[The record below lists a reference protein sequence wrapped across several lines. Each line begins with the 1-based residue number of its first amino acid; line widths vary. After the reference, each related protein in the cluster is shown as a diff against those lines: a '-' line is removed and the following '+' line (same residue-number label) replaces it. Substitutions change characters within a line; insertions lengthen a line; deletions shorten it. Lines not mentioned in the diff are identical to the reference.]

1 MGASLGGNNKRGLS
15 RRHNTGLVSQIN
27 VTPMVDVMSVLLIV
41 FMITAPMLTAGVEV
55 DLPKAGA
62 KAISQKDDNPLEVT
76 VARDG
81 KIYMGD
87 TEVRLERL
95 KGILNAIAV
104 ESVNRK
110 VYIQADMHL
119 SYGIVM
125 EVMGAVSSSGFTR
138 IALVTDPASVQK

>member
-1 MGASLGGNNKRGLS
+1 MASLDRSNRRGFS
-15 RRHNTGLVSQIN
+15 RRHTPGTMSDIN
-27 VTPMVDVMSVLLIV
+27 VTPMVDIMSVLLIV

-62 KAISQKDDNPLEVT
+62 KAISQKDNNPLEIT
-76 VARDG
+76 VSRDG
-81 KIYMGD
+81 KIYMGE

-95 KGILNAIAV
+95 KGILRAIAV
-104 ESVNRK
+104 EGKNRK
-110 VYIQADMHL
+110 VYIEADMHL

-138 IALVTDPASVQK
+138 IALVTDPASMEK

>member
-1 MGASLGGNNKRGLS
+1 MGASLGGNNKRGLA
-15 RRHNTGLVSQIN
+15 RRHNSGLVTQIN

-41 FMITAPMLTAGVEV
+41 FMVAAPMLTAGVEV

-62 KAISQKDDNPLEVT
+62 KAITQKDNNPLEIT

-81 KIYMGD
+81 KIYMGE
-87 TEVRLERL
+87 TEVRLARL
-95 KGILNAIAV
+95 KGILRAIAV
-104 ESVNRK
+104 EGKDRK
-110 VYIQADMHL
+110 VYIEADMHL

-138 IALVTDPASVQK
+138 IALVTDPASIEK

>member
-1 MGASLGGNNKRGLS
+1 MSVGFNSSKRGLS
-15 RRHNTGLVSQIN
+15 RRHNQGLMTQIN
-27 VTPMVDVMSVLLIV
+27 VTPMVDVMSVLLSV

-62 KAISQKDDNPLEVT
+62 KAVSQKDDNPLEVT
-76 VARDG
+76 VSRDG
-81 KIYMGD
+81 KIYMGE

-95 KGILNAIAV
+95 KGILKAIGV
-104 ESVNRK
+104 EGKDRK
-110 VYIQADMHL
+110 VYIKADMHL

-138 IALVTDPASVQK
+138 IALVTDPTSINR